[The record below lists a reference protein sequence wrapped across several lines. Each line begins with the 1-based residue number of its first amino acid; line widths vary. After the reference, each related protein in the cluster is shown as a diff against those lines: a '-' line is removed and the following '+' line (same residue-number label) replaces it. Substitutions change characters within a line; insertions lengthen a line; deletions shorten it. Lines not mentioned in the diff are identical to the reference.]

1 MDELGKF
8 FHDWL
13 RGCNSDRHDE
23 EKIALSFTSSLRRPP
38 PSGAADAS
46 SATRGVE
53 PRVSCHAMQGS
64 RASPARLAD
73 EGVRRSAI
81 ISSVKTRDDAL
92 QLLHEYTKTDSL
104 RKHALAVEH
113 AMKACARKYAPDEDP
128 VRWGMAGL
136 LHDFDYEQF
145 PNADQHP
152 FVGSKILEE
161 HGFDDDFRTAILGH
175 APYTGVP
182 RTTSMAR
189 ALFACDE
196 LCGFLTACALV
207 QPGKSLAEVKVSSVK
222 KKLKDK
228 AFARTVSRDDIY
240 NGVAELGV
248 DLEEHIAFV
257 REALLE
263 IADQIGV

>member
-1 MDELGKF
+1 VD
-8 FHDWL
+8 
-13 RGCNSDRHDE
+13 
-23 EKIALSFTSSLRRPP
+23 
-38 PSGAADAS
+38 
-46 SATRGVE
+46 
-53 PRVSCHAMQGS
+53 
-64 RASPARLAD
+64 
-73 EGVRRSAI
+73 
-81 ISSVKTRDDAL
+81 KTRDDAL
-92 QLLHEYTKTDSL
+92 ALLHQYTKSDSL

-113 AMKACARKYAPDEDP
+113 AMKACARKYAPGEDG
-128 VRWGMAGL
+128 VRWGLAGL

-152 FVGSKILEE
+152 YIGSKILEE
-161 HGFDDDFRTAILGH
+161 AGFDPEFRHAIMGH

-182 RTTSMAR
+182 RDTLMAK

-207 QPGKSLAEVKVSSVK
+207 QPSKSIADVKPASVK

-228 AFARTVSRDDIY
+228 AFARSVSRDDIV
-240 NGVAELGV
+240 NGAAELGV

-263 IADQIGV
+263 IADQIGLAGRP

>member
-1 MDELGKF
+1 V
-8 FHDWL
+8 
-13 RGCNSDRHDE
+13 
-23 EKIALSFTSSLRRPP
+23 T
-38 PSGAADAS
+38 
-46 SATRGVE
+46 
-53 PRVSCHAMQGS
+53 
-64 RASPARLAD
+64 
-73 EGVRRSAI
+73 
-81 ISSVKTRDDAL
+81 KTRDEAL
-92 QLLHEYTKTDSL
+92 ALLHQYTKTDSL
-104 RKHALAVEH
+104 RKHALAVEQ
-113 AMKACARKYAPDEDP
+113 AMKACARKFAPNEDP

-152 FVGSKILEE
+152 YVGSKILEE
-161 HGFDDDFRTAILGH
+161 AGFDDDFRAAIMGH

-182 RTTSMAR
+182 RTTPMAK

-196 LCGFLTACALV
+196 LCGFLVACALV
-207 QPGKSLAEVKVSSVK
+207 QPSKSMTDVKPASVK

-228 AFARTVSRDDIY
+228 AFARSVSRDDIY

-263 IADQIGV
+263 IAGEIGV